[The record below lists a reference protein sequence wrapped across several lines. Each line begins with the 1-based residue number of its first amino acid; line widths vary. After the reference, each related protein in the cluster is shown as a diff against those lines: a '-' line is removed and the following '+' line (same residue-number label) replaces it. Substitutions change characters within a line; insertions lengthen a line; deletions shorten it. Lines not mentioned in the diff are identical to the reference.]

1 MRFHIHKF
9 WASIKIV
16 YTAMSDGD
24 KKHKASMPQSSSGTC
39 LYRNPTLTKANAA
52 ATSAVADATE
62 RTNVYGNGSA
72 SEKACTTSS
81 DEEEHA
87 REE

>member
-1 MRFHIHKF
+1 MRFHIHKL

-16 YTAMSDGD
+16 YTAMSDGGN
-24 KKHKASMPQSSSGTC
+24 KHKASMPQSSSGTC

-62 RTNVYGNGSA
+62 RTNVYGNGRT